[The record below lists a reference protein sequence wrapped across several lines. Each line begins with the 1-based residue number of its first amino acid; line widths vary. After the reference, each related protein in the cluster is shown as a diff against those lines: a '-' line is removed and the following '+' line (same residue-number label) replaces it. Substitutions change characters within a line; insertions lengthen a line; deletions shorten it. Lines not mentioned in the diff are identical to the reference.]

1 MILVVTIRKSVNASN
16 SISVIINIGVNIRI
30 SVSITSGTSMNK
42 RTLARESLHKSA
54 RQDKA
59 STKNGP
65 SKAKAR

>member
-1 MILVVTIRKSVNASN
+1 MILVVTVKASK
-16 SISVIINIGVNIRI
+16 SISVITNNVMNIRI
-30 SVSITSGTSMNK
+30 SVSIISGTSMNK